1 MNKLILI
8 SAVILALA
16 GCEGMP
22 MGGDYRESGF
32 GNFNEMGFGGMG
44 FGGMGFGGMGFGGMD
59 DGGFGGFG
67 DGGFGGMG
75 DDD

>member
-1 MNKLILI
+1 MNKLILM
-8 SAVILALA
+8 SALVMALA

-22 MGGDYRESGF
+22 MGDDYRESGF
-32 GNFNEMGFGGMG
+32 GNFNEMG